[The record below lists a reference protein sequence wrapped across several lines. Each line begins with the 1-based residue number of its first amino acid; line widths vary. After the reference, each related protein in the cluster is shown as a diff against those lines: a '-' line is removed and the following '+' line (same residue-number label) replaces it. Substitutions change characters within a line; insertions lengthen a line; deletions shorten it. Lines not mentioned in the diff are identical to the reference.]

1 MRYEHADTHVNESF
15 LNYTGYGVEFQKR
28 FRLVAGVSALSF
40 LLLGGAEIL
49 IFLGGADILA
59 FLFGH
64 SHSAADLPFQ
74 LQTIVIAGL
83 SFGLCILAVSLAP
96 ARVMTFCKIVG
107 CETDHLS

>member
-1 MRYEHADTHVNESF
+1 MQSGQGTFFASGALE
-15 LNYTGYGVEFQKR
+15 TGGRFNAVHNKR
-28 FRLVAGVSALSF
+28 FSLIAGISALSF
-40 LLLGGAEIL
+40 LILGGAEIL

-83 SFGLCILAVSLAP
+83 SLGFCVLAASLAP
-96 ARVMTFCKIVG
+96 LAQTISGR
-107 CETDHLS
+107 